1 MDENNNVNP
10 AQQPQEQPQ
19 QPQQQPQEQ
28 PQQQQYQ
35 QPQQQQYQQPQQQQ
49 PPQQYQQPPQQQY
62 QQQQYQQPYPAPEK
76 PTTLGLDEHI
86 AALLCFAGGII
97 YTYLG
102 VIACLVIFFVEKKS
116 RFVKFCAAQGILLYG
131 GGSVLMILLS
141 IINAF
146 VSPVRFSYYTGIS
159 VSPVGIII
167 SVITWIIGIALFA
180 I

>member
-1 MDENNNVNP
+1 M
-10 AQQPQEQPQ
+10 
-19 QPQQQPQEQ
+19 
-28 PQQQQYQ
+28 
-35 QPQQQQYQQPQQQQ
+35 
-49 PPQQYQQPPQQQY
+49 
-62 QQQQYQQPYPAPEK
+62 
-76 PTTLGLDEHI
+76 
-86 AALLCFAGGII
+86 
-97 YTYLG
+97 
-102 VIACLVIFFVEKKS
+102 IFFVEKKS

-180 I
+180 ISIYLVIMAAQKKNVRLPVLGNMADKMVK